1 MFVNLLEQ
9 FTELREHSWSI
20 HEDIKEDT
28 DEDQM
33 KGWRATTEHVE
44 RDKELSRSFQE
55 LTGSSPNTSLLGFY
69 GGFITQAWLAD

>member
-20 HEDIKEDT
+20 YEDIKEDT
-28 DEDQM
+28 DGDQM

-55 LTGSSPNTSLLGFY
+55 LTGSSPNTSRFLWRLHYTSMAG
-69 GGFITQAWLAD
+69 